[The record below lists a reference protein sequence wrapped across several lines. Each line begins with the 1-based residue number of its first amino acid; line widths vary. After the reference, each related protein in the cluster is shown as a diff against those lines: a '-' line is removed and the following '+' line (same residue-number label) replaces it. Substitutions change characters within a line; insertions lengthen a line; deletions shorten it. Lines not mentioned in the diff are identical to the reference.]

1 MSRALASRSR
11 STDLDLGEPVPS
23 GPAPRRTAARR
34 ATDTIGAWRSDGAAR
49 WLFIW
54 PAVILIL
61 VLSLFPLVASL
72 ALSVSKL
79 VFAPGGV
86 DLDFIGISN
95 YQELLFGL
103 ERSHFLGVLRTPNPL
118 GWAIL
123 AGTVVLA
130 GAAWIRALRS
140 GRVRPVGLVLRLV
153 GGVFLFGFVGLLVQ
167 TLLADGG
174 RPGAVVVTLIFVF
187 AGIVLQYG
195 LGLGLAMLAVQQVPL
210 RRFFRILFLIPLT
223 ITPVGVGYMFL
234 MMTDTSK
241 GPLEP
246 LWVALGLRDF
256 TWVTD
261 PWLARIAVVIGDTW
275 QWAPF
280 VFIVLLAA
288 LESLDQEVREAA
300 LVDGASRWQSFR
312 HITVPALLPVSTTI
326 ILIRIIEGFKIIDM
340 PNILLGGGPGTAT
353 ESMTLEAY
361 IDWNTLNLGR
371 SAAIA
376 YLLLILVSIVA
387 TVYVSFVR
395 RRVTDLV

>member
-1 MSRALASRSR
+1 LASRN
-11 STDLDLGEPVPS
+11 STIDEPPREPGLP

-34 ATDTIGAWRSDGAAR
+34 ATATLGAWRSDGAAR

-54 PAVILIL
+54 PAVLLIL
-61 VLSLFPLVASL
+61 ALSLFPLVASV

-79 VFAPGGV
+79 VFNPGHV
-86 DLDFIGISN
+86 DLDFIGFSN
-95 YQELLFGL
+95 YQQLLFGL
-103 ERSHFLGVLRTPNPL
+103 ERSHFLGVLKSPNPI

-123 AGTVVLA
+123 IGTIGLA
-130 GAAWIRALRS
+130 AVGWVRSARS
-140 GRVRPVGLVLRLV
+140 GTVRPVGLALRLAGIV
-153 GGVFLFGFVGLLVQ
+153 VLAALVWLLVQ
-167 TLLADGG
+167 TLASDGG
-174 RPGAVVVTLIFVF
+174 RPGSVVVTLIFVF
-187 AGIVLQYG
+187 GGIALQLT
-195 LGLGLAMLAVQQVPL
+195 LGLGLAMLAVQQVPW

-241 GPLEP
+241 GPFEP
-246 LWVALGLRDF
+246 LWVALGLRNF

-261 PWLARIAVVIGDTW
+261 PWLARLAVIIGDTW
-275 QWAPF
+275 QWTPF

-312 HITVPALLPVSTTI
+312 HITLPALLPVTTTI
-326 ILIRIIEGFKIIDM
+326 VLIRIIEGFKIIDM

-353 ESMTLEAY
+353 QSMTLQAY

-371 SAAIA
+371 SAAVA

-395 RRVTDLV
+395 RRVTDLA